1 MRGDVS
7 RGVILTFASAASN
20 ESFTSLL
27 DAESIAA
34 SRSALT
40 SPLAAESHLAVDAPM
55 VGTTAGRL
63 GGTVEGAI
71 WLIKVC
77 RRSASACPAAMRRG
91 VALGDDLFGAHGL
104 RNNFAFGHV
113 RTCVG
118 GHGWVGMVVRV
129 VRVIR
134 VPVCLRVSRA
144 CVPAQSVS
152 FSILPVSCF
161 NYSRFGRVRVSVLAI
176 SELQATAPHRTSP
189 S

>member
-40 SPLAAESHLAVDAPM
+40 SPLAAESLLAVDAPM

-63 GGTVEGAI
+63 GGTVEGAC
-71 WLIKVC
+71 WLINVC
-77 RRSASACPAAMRRG
+77 RRSASACPAAMSLG

-104 RNNFAFGHV
+104 RNNFAFG
-113 RTCVG
+113 RALVG
-118 GHGWVGMVVRV
+118 EGWVGMVVRV

-152 FSILPVSCF
+152 F
-161 NYSRFGRVRVSVLAI
+161 
-176 SELQATAPHRTSP
+176 
-189 S
+189 